1 MPYVR
6 IGCGANRSVPCSMQL
21 LEAGIGLFQH
31 DLGKYAGSPFIA
43 VLQFFVVHLPQ
54 RSARI
59 TPQIKRG

>member
-1 MPYVR
+1 
-6 IGCGANRSVPCSMQL
+6 MQL

-31 DLGKYAGSPFIA
+31 DLGKYAGPPFIA